1 MSKWMTGSWE
11 VRSWATGGG
20 AGPAAE
26 EGEGRTL
33 CLMGMPSP
41 DLRSA
46 GCGAL
51 HAAPFPLSSLQVT
64 CRRFVTGSCTDS
76 HKAAIKQHYGQ
87 SHHTL
92 GASVF
97 RAYIIF
103 FLFSG
108 FQSLSTQREFSI
120 DGLIPSDSSP

>member
-51 HAAPFPLSSLQVT
+51 HAALILAPERATALEAE
-64 CRRFVTGSCTDS
+64 FV
-76 HKAAIKQHYGQ
+76 KR
-87 SHHTL
+87 L
-92 GASVF
+92 GACKCRDLKGGETRVSCQDCV
-97 RAYIIF
+97 RTAAQ
-103 FLFSG
+103 LVEEG
-108 FQSLSTQREFSI
+108 
-120 DGLIPSDSSP
+120 